1 MQTDKSSLHV
11 FCVLYGM
18 KRVLVFLIF
27 VLTAG
32 VAVSQN
38 EFSSFNE
45 ERTRITRNGMIVL
58 GVWGAANTVA
68 GAVGLATADG
78 EAKYFH
84 QMNLIWGVTNFAIA
98 ASGFIGSRRRAT
110 DLSTSQTVKQQSG
123 IEKTFLINGGLDLVY
138 ITAGL
143 WCLEKGNT
151 ASNRDRYKGYGK
163 SLLLQGGGLLIFDA
177 VMYFTHIKHGKLLY
191 QLLDKV
197 QVSGSS
203 AGIAWKF

>member
-1 MQTDKSSLHV
+1 
-11 FCVLYGM
+11 M
-18 KRVLVFLIF
+18 KRLLSFLLLLF
-27 VLTAG
+27 VVRFAF
-32 VAVSQN
+32 SQSELP
-38 EFSSFNE
+38 EFNK
-45 ERTRITRNGMIVL
+45 ERIRITRSGMMVL
-58 GVWGAANTVA
+58 GAWGAANTIV
-68 GAVGLATADG
+68 GAIGLATANG

-98 ASGFIGSRRRAT
+98 VPGYIGARKRESN
-110 DLSTSQTVKQQSG
+110 LSTSQSVKQQSG

-143 WCLEKGNT
+143 YCLEKGNT

-177 VMYFTHIKHGKLLY
+177 VMYFTHVAHGKVLY
-191 QLLDKV
+191 QILDKV

-203 AGIAWKF
+203 AAIVWRF